1 MDWIKLSCEFQGLS
15 AVELCDVG
23 LDNFLIKGGVVVTTA
38 GLNGL
43 ASSEQLDKVEHESM
57 SMTSSMKLMV
67 FLGMS

>member
-1 MDWIKLSCEFQGLS
+1 MLS

-23 LDNFLIKGGVVVTTA
+23 RDSFLIKGGGVVTTA

-43 ASSEQLDKVEHESM
+43 ASSEQVDKEEHE